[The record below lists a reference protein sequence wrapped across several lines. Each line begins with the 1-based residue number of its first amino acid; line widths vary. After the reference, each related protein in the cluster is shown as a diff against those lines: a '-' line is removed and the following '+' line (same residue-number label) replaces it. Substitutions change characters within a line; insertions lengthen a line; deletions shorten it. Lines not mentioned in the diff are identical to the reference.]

1 MAARS
6 TAAARSQFVS
16 RLPALLRTAV
26 DMNTQT
32 CVTAAEGVDLDGGDD
47 GTTAAGTAGIEVLV
61 VAVDRS
67 RIRVS
72 ASTRSSMFVAARS
85 EQAIEDVLTSLGME
99 LRRRAESSEAEG
111 DAAGVAGAGAA
122 AAGDAGGDG
131 VGAAGTAASVAGAA
145 AGAAASAEAGAAGAA
160 AAGAAAETP
169 RPAAVVAAHLALDTA
184 IGCVPDDRH
193 EALRAA
199 VRALASA
206 YTAESRREPSPRGTT
221 PPRALQLNIV
231 TSHEDISHLFH
242 HRSRAPH
249 ADVAIPATGL
259 VVGQVGDI
267 VIREGNAAQ
276 MFGADGGG
284 GEQWW

>member
-32 CVTAAEGVDLDGGDD
+32 CVTAAEGVAEGADLDGGDD
-47 GTTAAGTAGIEVLV
+47 GTTTAGTAGIEVLV

-111 DAAGVAGAGAA
+111 DAAGVR
-122 AAGDAGGDG
+122 
-131 VGAAGTAASVAGAA
+131 V
-145 AGAAASAEAGAAGAA
+145 
-160 AAGAAAETP
+160 
-169 RPAAVVAAHLALDTA
+169 
-184 IGCVPDDRH
+184 
-193 EALRAA
+193 
-199 VRALASA
+199 
-206 YTAESRREPSPRGTT
+206 
-221 PPRALQLNIV
+221 
-231 TSHEDISHLFH
+231 
-242 HRSRAPH
+242 
-249 ADVAIPATGL
+249 DV
-259 VVGQVGDI
+259 
-267 VIREGNAAQ
+267 
-276 MFGADGGG
+276 
-284 GEQWW
+284 